1 MGGRRQV
8 RVAALARLVD
18 LLLVVQNRKGES
30 MGHLCLHLGGDA
42 AGESIR
48 EVVSAPL
55 LLGLL
60 LLQLVIG
67 MSIQRAIRL
76 LFLVM
81 AESF

>member
-18 LLLVVQNRKGES
+18 LLVQNRKGES

-60 LLQLVIG
+60 ILQLVIG